1 MKNIKTVII
10 ILFVLFSLSAAAAQE
25 KAASNRDKDEKKAA
39 DMFREAKQWT
49 SRKDWSKAMNQLQ
62 KIVET
67 YSDTKITDD
76 SLYWLGYSMNQ
87 LSQKLE
93 NLDEIL
99 DIQKQALS
107 RLETLMQRYPSSK
120 WIDDAKVLRVE
131 IADNLVK
138 RGFKQYKYIL
148 NGASKDPDIEV
159 KLAALDALL
168 HMDKEQAFPI
178 LEKIIRTNKNPE
190 LKEKAI
196 FILSQKNDP
205 RVVPLLA
212 EVVLK
217 DEDKKTREK
226 AIFWL
231 GQIRGAESLNQ
242 LVKIYKNIEEVE
254 LLEKVIFS
262 IAQGGGEN
270 GIKHLIR
277 LYQKE
282 KSFRLK
288 KKIIFWLGQSRS
300 EEARKFIEKILME

>member
-10 ILFVLFSLSAAAAQE
+10 ILFVLFSLSTAAAQE

-39 DMFREAKQWT
+39 DMYREAKQSV
-49 SRKDWSKAMNQLQ
+49 SRKDWSKAMKQLQ
-62 KIVET
+62 AIVET
-67 YSDTKITDD
+67 YSDTKLTDD
-76 SLYWLGYSMNQ
+76 SLYWLGYSMNR
-87 LSQKLE
+87 LSQTFE
-93 NLDEIL
+93 NLDKIL
-99 DIQKQALS
+99 DTQKEALS
-107 RLETLMQRYPSSK
+107 QLEALMQRYPSSK
-120 WIDDAKVLRVE
+120 WIDYAKLLRVD

-138 RGFKQYKYIL
+138 KGFRQYKYIL

-168 HMDKEQAFPI
+168 HMDKEQAFPV

-190 LKEKAI
+190 LKGKAI
-196 FILSQKNDP
+196 FILSQYNDP

-217 DEDKKTREK
+217 DTNKQIREK

-231 GQIRGAESLNQ
+231 GQIRGPESLNQ
-242 LVKIYKNIEEVE
+242 LVKIYKIIEDVE
-254 LLEKVIFS
+254 LKEKVIFS
-262 IAQGGGEN
+262 IAQSGSED
-270 GIKHLIR
+270 GIKLLIK

-282 KSFRLK
+282 KSLRLK

-300 EEARKFIEKILME
+300 EEARKFIQKILME